1 VASTGRDL
9 LRRAWRIYRPINF
22 AIWVILSLILLTAL
36 IWKGTGHG

>member
-1 VASTGRDL
+1 VNRSTRDL

-22 AIWVILSLILLTAL
+22 AIWVILSLLLLLAL